1 MRVHALTCGWLT
13 GPAGLFLD
21 GASGGLRVPVPSVLI
36 EHPRGTVLFDTGLHP
51 TLGIDPPARLGAQAS
66 MWTVELGADENV
78 VGRLATR
85 DIAADRVDLVVV
97 SHLHFDHAGGLGLLP
112 AATLV
117 VQRREWDAARDP
129 DLAARNYLDPADWD
143 HGHALRLVDGEHDL
157 FGDGRVVCVPTHGH
171 TPGHQSLRLRLD
183 DGRDVLFTANACYL
197 RESLERRCLPAF
209 GHDPAAMHAVLDRF
223 AALAATGTE
232 LVFGHDPVQWP
243 AVASQLA

>member
-21 GASGGLRVPVPSVLI
+21 GASGGLRVPVPSILI

-51 TLGIDPPARLGAQAS
+51 TLGTDPAARLGEQAR
-66 MWTVELGADENV
+66 MWTVELAADETV
-78 VGRLATR
+78 VGRLAAR
-85 DIAADRVDLVVV
+85 GLAPERVDLVVA

-117 VQRREWDAARDP
+117 VQRREWEAARDP

-143 HGHALRLVDGEHDL
+143 HGHARRLIDGEHDL
-157 FGDGRVVCVPTHGH
+157 FGDGRVICVPTHGH

-183 DGRDVLFTANACYL
+183 DGRDVLFTADACYL
-197 RESLERRCLPAF
+197 RQSLAQRRLPPF
-209 GHDPAAMHAVLDRF
+209 GHDPAAMRAVLDRF
-223 AALAATGTE
+223 AALAAAGTE
-232 LVFGHDPVQWP
+232 LVFGHDAEQW
-243 AVASQLA
+243 AVVAPELA